1 MSCMGSP
8 GHGDIQQTTRQM
20 MRQARAEAKVETRA
34 EVRAEAKV
42 EARAEVRAEAKVEA
56 RAEARVANKTTVP
69 ETMVL
74 LIALKQAEVGLKM
87 SKADA
92 DRQSFSHQ

>member
-1 MSCMGSP
+1 
-8 GHGDIQQTTRQM
+8 M
-20 MRQARAEAKVETRA
+20 MRQA
-34 EVRAEAKV
+34 
-42 EARAEVRAEAKVEA
+42 RAEAKVEA

>member
-1 MSCMGSP
+1 
-8 GHGDIQQTTRQM
+8 M
-20 MRQARAEAKVETRA
+20 MRQARAEARV
-34 EVRAEAKV
+34 
-42 EARAEVRAEAKVEA
+42 
-56 RAEARVANKTTVP
+56 EARVANKATVP

-74 LIALKQAEVGLKM
+74 LIDLKQAEVGLKM

>member
-1 MSCMGSP
+1 
-8 GHGDIQQTTRQM
+8 M

-42 EARAEVRAEAKVEA
+42 EARA
-56 RAEARVANKTTVP
+56 ANKTTVP